1 MPPPPPPPFAS
12 QPFPPHSAPLPPL
25 PSFPGTQSPPRKRRR
40 WLRWLL
46 GLIAAMGA
54 SSVFSVVV
62 LLRRMSE
69 ERYGAGARYFDLDSY
84 KRGGDYWQPLPP
96 DAPDSVTEQE
106 RGSMR
111 RELLQTQMLR
121 FLLHAMRRSAFNT
134 PAQSLW
140 NAAGQL
146 Q

>member
-25 PSFPGTQSPPRKRRR
+25 PPFPGTQSQPRKRRR
-40 WLRWLL
+40 WLRWLFA
-46 GLIAAMGA
+46 LIAAMGA

-69 ERYGAGARYFDLDSY
+69 ERYGAGARYFDLDAY
-84 KRGGDYWQPLPP
+84 KRGGDLWQPLPP
-96 DAPDSVTEQE
+96 DAPDSVSEQE
-106 RGSMR
+106 RGAMR

-121 FLLHAMRRSAFNT
+121 FLLHAMRRSA
-134 PAQSLW
+134 
-140 NAAGQL
+140 
-146 Q
+146 